1 MARGPFTRPVLLLA
15 LLAFTA
21 ACLIYAMNTQVGIGR
36 VTSVEIGLLLAL
48 VFLLSWMV
56 LRRMRAAEEAQ
67 RRARIELQE
76 EVRISTG
83 LARVGRALI
92 ASLDTRAI
100 LDRLC
105 QLTSELLECDCSHTV
120 LVSPTEDVFV
130 PVAGYGDSPEHWE
143 SMRLLK
149 IPRLALAN
157 VLARLERDEI
167 VQDIYSADSCDDPIV
182 RLRKAY
188 GITAALTV
196 ALRRGD
202 AIIGYLDAGYRGRT
216 RPFSRAQR
224 RMARG
229 IGALGSLALANA
241 QLLEG
246 IGRANRSRSEFVAN
260 MSHELRNPL
269 NVIIGY
275 SDLLSEGSY
284 GSLSADQI
292 VIAQRTSER
301 ARELLDLVNATLDL
315 SRLEAQRVPLVTRDV
330 ELATLVDELAGDMRA
345 LPQKPGLQLVF
356 NVAPDVPPLRTDPMK
371 LKMVLKNLVGNAI
384 KFTERGSVTLAARAV
399 NGWVD
404 ISVTDTGIG
413 IARDAIPII
422 FDAFRQVDNTS
433 AQRHGGAGLGLYIT
447 RRLLDLLGGTIAVD
461 SEVGRGSTFRVSL
474 PLDAPRGLGAAA
486 RRGAARTDRSA
497 SQTR

>member
-1 MARGPFTRPVLLLA
+1 MARNPLTRRVLFLGLLALAPAGVVYLMNTQMGIQWTTAAATVLILALSLLLA
-15 LLAFTA
+15 
-21 ACLIYAMNTQVGIGR
+21 
-36 VTSVEIGLLLAL
+36 
-48 VFLLSWMV
+48 WMV

-67 RRARIELQE
+67 RRSRVELQE

-92 ASLDTRAI
+92 ASLDTRAL

-105 QLTSELLECDCSHTV
+105 QLTAELLECDCSHTV
-120 LVSPTEDVFV
+120 LFSSNEDVFV
-130 PVAGYGDSPEHWE
+130 PVAGYGDSAEHWE

-149 IPRLALAN
+149 IPRPALAK

-167 VQDIYSADSCDDPIV
+167 VQDIYSPESEDAPIL
-182 RLRKAY
+182 RLRRAY

-202 AIIGYLDAGYRGRT
+202 AIIGYLDAGCRGRKQ
-216 RPFSRAQR
+216 PFSRAQR

-229 IGALGSLALANA
+229 IASLASLALANT
-241 QLLEG
+241 QLLEKLE
-246 IGRANRSRSEFVAN
+246 RANRFRSDFLAN

-284 GSLSADQI
+284 GPLSSDQI
-292 VIAQRTSER
+292 GIVQRTGER

-315 SRLEAQRVPLVTRDV
+315 SRLEAQRVPLVTQHV
-330 ELATLVDELAGDMRA
+330 ELAALIDDLARDMRA
-345 LPQKPGLQLVF
+345 LPQRPGLQLVF

-384 KFTERGSVTLAARAV
+384 KFTERGSVTVAARSS
-399 NGWVD
+399 NGRVD
-404 ISVTDTGIG
+404 ICVTDTGIG

-422 FDAFRQVDNTS
+422 FDAFRQVDSSS
-433 AQRHGGAGLGLYIT
+433 AQRQGGAGLGLYIT
-447 RRLLDLLGGTIAVD
+447 RRLLDLLGGTITVD

-474 PLDAPRGLGAAA
+474 PLDPSRG
-486 RRGAARTDRSA
+486 RSTQHRG
-497 SQTR
+497 